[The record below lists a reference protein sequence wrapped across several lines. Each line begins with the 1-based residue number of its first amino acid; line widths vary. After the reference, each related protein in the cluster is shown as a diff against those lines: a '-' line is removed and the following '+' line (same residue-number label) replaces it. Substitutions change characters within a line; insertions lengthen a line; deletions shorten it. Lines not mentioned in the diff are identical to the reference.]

1 MNYQA
6 IGANIKAERKKQHIT
21 QEQLAEKAGIST
33 NFLAC
38 IEIGIKQGSFE
49 TYVKIANALHVTLD
63 ILTSDIVSACREN
76 PLKDELNFYFDNS
89 PKQIQEVIVNV
100 TKSIYNSDLRLS
112 AND

>member
-6 IGANIKAERKKQHIT
+6 IGANIKAERKKQRIT

-49 TYVKIANALHVTLD
+49 TYVRIANALHITLD
-63 ILTSDIVSACREN
+63 ILTSDIVSACCEN
-76 PLKDELNFYFDNS
+76 PLKDELNFYFDNAS
-89 PKQIQEVIVNV
+89 KPVQEIIVNV
-100 TKSIYNSDLRLS
+100 VKVIYNADFGSLS
-112 AND
+112 